1 MYQYLINGKKK
12 LKGEVSISGSKN
24 AALPLLAASLLAC
37 GKTVLYNVPDLHDIQ
52 TMLKVLEVL
61 GVHYTFK
68 KNILQLDTDNVKTY
82 KAPYD
87 LVKTMRASIY
97 VLGPLLSR
105 LGKAK
110 VSLPGGCAIGPRPIN
125 LHIEGMKRLGAK
137 VKLIDGFINARVK
150 KLKGSEIIF
159 PKVSVGATANILMA
173 AVMAEGTT
181 VIKNAAIEPEIE
193 ELINF
198 LNKMGAKI
206 EGKNTETLTV
216 KGVNKLKSVKYTVMP
231 DRIEAGTFILT
242 SVITNSPIK
251 IKNIIPDHVN
261 SLVKVLQEMGV
272 NVSSKNNCIEVMKTG
287 KLKPVYL
294 KTLPYPG
301 FPTDLQPLL
310 TSLLTRV
317 QGISVINESIF
328 ENRFAYVPE
337 LIRMGADIEID
348 DHIIII
354 RGVAGLTGT
363 KVMASDLRGGAALVL
378 AALSADKETTIDR
391 IYHIDRGYED
401 LEQKLHKLGANIQR
415 IKS

>member
-1 MYQYLINGKKK
+1 MYQYLINGEKK
-12 LKGEVSISGSKN
+12 LKGDVSISGSKN
-24 AALPLLAASLLAC
+24 AALPILAASLLAC
-37 GKTVLYNVPDLHDIQ
+37 GKTVLYNVPNLQDIQ

-68 KNILQLDTDNVKTY
+68 KNTLRLDTDNVKMY

-105 LGKAK
+105 LGKAI

-125 LHIEGMKRLGAK
+125 LHIEGMERLGAK
-137 VKLIDGFINARVK
+137 IKLTDGFINAKVK

-159 PKVSVGATANILMA
+159 PLVSVGATVNILMA
-173 AVMAEGTT
+173 AVLAEGTT

-261 SLVKVLQEMGV
+261 SLLKVLQEMGV
-272 NVSSKNNCIEVMKTG
+272 NVSLKNNSIEVMKTG

-294 KTLPYPG
+294 KTIPYPG
-301 FPTDLQPLL
+301 FPTDLQPLIA
-310 TSLLTRV
+310 SLLTRV

-391 IYHIDRGYED
+391 IYHIDRGYEN